1 MPERPGRRRAR
12 ALTAAGITG
21 AVFVAGGGAV
31 SYATSQGTAPTYVT
45 ASVGS
50 YPVVQTLQA
59 TGTTEPSSAATV
71 SFAVS
76 GTVATV
82 PVTMGQ
88 KVTAGQVLA
97 TLDATSLK
105 YALATAQGQVAN
117 ANLTLTQAESGQVSA
132 ASGTGG
138 AAGTSAGKT
147 GTGTA
152 SSTGTGNT
160 GTAAGK
166 TGTGTGSNGATS
178 GNTGSTGGGT
188 SKSGSTTGAVQSS
201 GSSHAGSGSTASIIT
216 AQKLLLST
224 VRRADSSLAQTRTD
238 LALATTVC
246 SSQANPSPTPTPTPT
261 PTTTPTPAPTPAPAP
276 TVTPSHAPP
285 TAAPT
290 QTPTVVPTPS
300 VTASPAVNWTV
311 ASAGPSACIQA
322 QQLVLR
328 DESQLLVLQ
337 QGLSGQETSLDRLL
351 TTFASTSATTSTTR
365 AATGAAAAGS
375 ASAGTAGSGKAPSG
389 TASAGS
395 ASAGKSS
402 GTGTGTA
409 PAAATSAAKA
419 GGSTSATGST
429 TVAVSG
435 AQLAADQAAV
445 DAANASVAVAQQQLS
460 EATIVSPITGTVSS
474 VGLTVGLQAT
484 AGSTTSA
491 VDVIDPTGHG
501 VTLSLDVTKIPQVK
515 VGDKATV
522 VPDGSATPLA
532 ATVSY
537 IAAAPTTAGSTAYN
551 VQLTFT
557 TNPTTLRDGIQAA
570 VTITTAQATGALAV
584 PTSAVNHRGALDYV
598 LVLNGSTTKAQIIT
612 VGAVGATYTQVTQGL
627 TAGQKVVL
635 ANPNQAIP
643 TNTITGRIA
652 RITGGVTST
661 TGVLGASTGGGG
673 GFGGGA
679 AGATG
684 TRPGG

>member
-551 VQLTFT
+551 VQLAFT